1 MNCLIQPSDKWRWCE
16 SSTEEPVYRPPLHGI
31 HNSLFGFACRCAEEE
46 YSEEETRQFI
56 LEGIRTHVMRRD
68 VEEYEVR
75 SQIRNAFNKI
85 NGTSYIEEEPR
96 YTSARYNYRDALA
109 VFEARRATVQDLR
122 GLSSSAA
129 PHDPKGALEAL
140 FSREDWVN
148 LGFSKK
154 KTVTLKLEEWL
165 QHPQFNR
172 LEFLVPNPMTGRHG
186 TTRNGLT
193 RRPRTR
199 ANTGARRWVI
209 IDLDEPDK
217 EWQPSLILELAEYCG
232 ELPALVV
239 STGGKGLHAWWSI
252 TGSSEEAIHDFEDE
266 AIRLGTDRVFIG
278 ENSRMQMCRL
288 PQATRKENGNLQ
300 EIILWNL

>member
-1 MNCLIQPSDKWRWCE
+1 MNLLIQPSDKWRWHE
-16 SSTEEPVYRPPLHGI
+16 SPTGEPVYKPPLHGI

-85 NGTSYIEEEPR
+85 NGTSYLEEEPR
-96 YTSARYNYRDALA
+96 YTTARYNYRDALA
-109 VFEARRATVQDLR
+109 VFEDRQASVEDLKALSSADIPFDSKAVLQDLF
-122 GLSSSAA
+122 AE
-129 PHDPKGALEAL
+129 D
-140 FSREDWVN
+140 DWVN

-154 KTVTLKLEEWL
+154 KTVTLRLKDWL
-165 QHPQFNR
+165 QHPQFNQ
-172 LEFLVPNPMTGRHG
+172 LELLVPNPMTGKHG
-186 TTRNGLT
+186 TTRSGLAK
-193 RRPRTR
+193 RPRTR
-199 ANTGARRWVI
+199 ANTSPRRWVI

-217 EWQPSLILELAEYCG
+217 EWQPSLILELAEYSG

-252 TGSSEEAIHDFEDE
+252 TGSSEEAVQDFEDE

-288 PQATRKENGNLQ
+288 PLATRKENGNLQ
-300 EIILWNL
+300 EILLWNL

>member
-1 MNCLIQPSDKWRWCE
+1 MNCLIKPSDKWRWCE

-56 LEGIRTHVMRRD
+56 LRGFDEYIMRRD
-68 VEEYEVR
+68 VDEYEL
-75 SQIRNAFNKI
+75 SGQIRNAFNKI
-85 NGTSYIEEEPR
+85 QGASDWEDESR
-96 YTSARYNYRDALA
+96 VTSARYSRSGAEA
-109 VFEARRATVQDLR
+109 VFEDRRATVQDLR
-122 GLSSSAA
+122 ALSTSAA
-129 PHDPKGALEAL
+129 PHDSKGALEAL

-154 KTVTLKLEEWL
+154 KTVTLKLEDWL
-165 QHPQFNR
+165 RHPQFNL
-172 LEFLVPNPMTGRHG
+172 LEFLVPNPMTGKHG
-186 TTRNGLT
+186 TTRSGLAK
-193 RRPRTR
+193 RPRTR
-199 ANTGARRWVI
+199 ANTSPRRWVI

-252 TGSSEEAIHDFEDE
+252 TGSSEEAVHDFEDE

-278 ENSRMQMCRL
+278 GNSRMQMCRL
-288 PQATRKENGNLQ
+288 PLATRKENGNLQ
-300 EIILWNL
+300 ELLLWNL